1 MNPECERALLA
12 LDEGA
17 DVRGHLEGCT
27 ACRAEA
33 ALRERV
39 RSRLAEAVRAE
50 PVAPALEQRIRA
62 SMAAPGFRAGW
73 QPYAAAAVLLIA
85 AGGYWGVPWAESRY
99 SENAYFQAL
108 PESVSR
114 IMRVGLL
121 DHVHCGVF
129 RKLPK
134 PAPVAEVV
142 RELPA
147 RYRPLALA
155 VRERIPNEFLV
166 LAAHECSAR
175 GRRFV
180 HVVMKNPEGRTV
192 SLILARKEVG
202 ETFANSPLRNVGGV
216 FSESA
221 PRFAMAGFEA
231 GAYLAFV
238 ISDLDLAA
246 NEQLAGLLV
255 EPVRRWAS

>member
-1 MNPECERALLA
+1 MNQECERALLA
-12 LDEGA
+12 LDEGL
-17 DVRGHLEGCT
+17 DVRAHLEGCPD
-27 ACRAEA
+27 CRAEA
-33 ALRERV
+33 ELRELLRT
-39 RSRLAEAVRAE
+39 RLAEAVRRE
-50 PVAPALEQRIRA
+50 PVDPALERRVRA
-62 SMAAPGFRAGW
+62 SMVAPGFRAQW
-73 QPYAAAAVLLIA
+73 QAYAAAAVVLIA
-85 AGGYWGVPWAESRY
+85 VGGYWGAPWVESRY
-99 SENAYFQAL
+99 SENAYFQVV

-121 DHVHCGVF
+121 DHVHCAVF

-147 RYRPLALA
+147 RYQPLALA
-155 VRERIPNEFLV
+155 VRERIPKEFLV
-166 LAAHECSAR
+166 LAAHECMAR
-175 GRRFV
+175 GRRFI
-180 HVVMKNPEGRTV
+180 HVVMKNPEGKTV
-192 SLILARKEVG
+192 SLILARKEAG

-216 FSESA
+216 FVESA

-255 EPVRRWAS
+255 EPVRRWTS